1 MRMLFAAILMLF
13 LILVP
18 SAGLAQC
25 TTGEIVQGQQDNGAY
40 YRIYMPDQQCWN
52 QNLVLFSHGFVAPV
66 LPVGIPEGHL
76 VLPDGTNVPQMV
88 NGLGFAFA
96 VTSFSTNGLAV
107 PEALADLE
115 DLVAIFSERF
125 GAPTKTYLNGVSQG
139 GLITTLAL
147 EKYPHLYDG
156 GVAVCGPVGDFR
168 RQINYFG
175 DFRVVFDYFF
185 PGVIP
190 GDAMDIPEEVMLN
203 WESIYV
209 PAIVGA
215 IQSKPL
221 ATLQLLSVTNA
232 AVGLDTQTVAETV
245 LGVLWYNVF
254 GTNDAAAKLGGLPFD
269 NSNRHYRGSFNDR
282 RLNRLIQRYTAD
294 PEALLTIEDHYQ
306 TSGDILGPLVTQ
318 HTLLD
323 PIVPYWH
330 EPLYRWKTLQ
340 EGTASLHT
348 NLPILRYG
356 HCNINA
362 ADTILS
368 FGIMLLKGRRS
379 RASFGCSEYAA

>member
-1 MRMLFAAILMLF
+1 MLTCFGVVKKSTYGFQVRSACRSSSTSGLKRGINWNLVRSFGRWSGSTDDITLAPPKRPLAAILMLF
-13 LILVP
+13 LLLVP

-25 TTGEIVQGQQDNGAY
+25 TTGEIVQGQQDSGAY

-156 GVAVCGPVGDFR
+156 GVAVCGPVGDFLDILITCHQDR
-168 RQINYFG
+168 RAAK
-175 DFRVVFDYFF
+175 RFF
-185 PGVIP
+185 CKVLKHQKRRPWQLVIDKLRSYLVALRNEQP
-190 GDAMDIPEEVMLN
+190 DC
-203 WESIYV
+203 V
-209 PAIVGA
+209 PIRAF
-215 IQSKPL
+215 
-221 ATLQLLSVTNA
+221 
-232 AVGLDTQTVAETV
+232 VAE
-245 LGVLWYNVF
+245 F
-254 GTNDAAAKLGGLPFD
+254 
-269 NSNRHYRGSFNDR
+269 
-282 RLNRLIQRYTAD
+282 TA
-294 PEALLTIEDHYQ
+294 
-306 TSGDILGPLVTQ
+306 
-318 HTLLD
+318 
-323 PIVPYWH
+323 
-330 EPLYRWKTLQ
+330 
-340 EGTASLHT
+340 
-348 NLPILRYG
+348 
-356 HCNINA
+356 
-362 ADTILS
+362 
-368 FGIMLLKGRRS
+368 
-379 RASFGCSEYAA
+379 